1 MKTFP
6 FFHQVTAAGL
16 LPTGAASA
24 SGSPLSSSNPTNV
37 ENAGQVILNSVDLS
51 MLNRVMERSDN
62 QNLLSFPPGNSG
74 GPAFNRSGECVGIAF
89 QSLKSDDVENIGYV
103 IPTPVIY
110 HFLTDFERNGQYTG
124 FPALGIQWQRME
136 SPALRQSLGLKK
148 GQKGVLIRRL
158 EPTSFAYSVLK
169 EVSYKIGNQLLRSS
183 YAELSVS
190 VLWLFSCLL
199 ASGLHIFV
207 V

>member
-1 MKTFP
+1 LK
-6 FFHQVTAAGL
+6 H
-16 LPTGAASA
+16 S
-24 SGSPLSSSNPTNV
+24 
-37 ENAGQVILNSVDLS
+37 
-51 MLNRVMERSDN
+51 
-62 QNLLSFPPGNSG
+62 PGNSG

-110 HFLTDFERNGQYTG
+110 HFLTDFERNSQYTG

-169 EVSYKIGNQLLRSS
+169 EVSDEIPQGLLSFFVCEMVCARETAVFCAHHYYQQKVFVCGWFVLVGVAQITVWCSRCSLLRLSATMSLCAFQASS
-183 YAELSVS
+183 TRDFTSSEV
-190 VLWLFSCLL
+190 FQ
-199 ASGLHIFV
+199 
-207 V
+207 